1 MLRINFGKTFFADI
15 LQVVSKPM
23 KIGNKIIP
31 PYHNEDRQNDQASTS
46 SIDEAAKQFKLAS
59 AGMNNNIQ
67 N

>member
-1 MLRINFGKTFFADI
+1 
-15 LQVVSKPM
+15 M